1 MADLYDQYRQLVLQQ
16 PPPAPMTSPA
26 MAGQQVLQQPQPI
39 GQQSPAA
46 RPPAIMASPNA
57 AASQV
62 LANAPPQM
70 AGPSQLDKDKA
81 ALEDLKKKG
90 SGEAQLYHK
99 IAGSQFGQNHPF
111 LGKLLGGAAAGLT
124 GAGDIALSTLGGGM
138 GRLAAEMIPG
148 TMLHHQVEVNRGNRD
163 VTQDEAN
170 AEKEAQTA
178 GLQADIP
185 LRQAQAQ
192 KAQAEATALP
202 GEQAEKKQLEDAQI
216 QNLLHPQAKTAFE
229 DWRHTHPTDPTEDF
243 FRAEQAAKPVKGE
256 RPDTPEQQFI
266 DEYQKTHPNPNGS
279 VADAIHAYAAAT
291 QKPERG
297 PTIIQQNSEVDKMAG
312 RLAKPYQTAYDK
324 GAQTQERIELTRR
337 NVDAGY
343 VGQGLA
349 IPELITSLVS
359 GQGTGIRVTQAELNA
374 ITANRGIKGDAESWF
389 NSIAGK
395 GKLTDT
401 DKKQIKGVLADAETR
416 LQKKIAVNSGTLDA
430 INGAGSREDVV
441 AADKAARQHLNEI
454 EKYGF
459 YEGERLPNGGTVVG
473 FNNGKVQVN
482 Q

>member
-26 MAGQQVLQQPQPI
+26 MAGQQVLQQPQPM
-39 GQQSPAA
+39 GQQAPAA
-46 RPPAIMASPNA
+46 RPSAIMASPSA
-57 AASQV
+57 AAPQAS
-62 LANAPPQM
+62 ASPQM

-81 ALEDLKKKG
+81 TLEALKAKG
-90 SGEAQLYHK
+90 PGEQSLYHK
-99 IAGSQFGQNHPF
+99 IADSQFGQNHPF

-148 TMLHHQVEVNRGNRD
+148 TMLHHQVEVNRGERSLA
-163 VTQDEAN
+163 QEEAN

-192 KAQAEATALP
+192 KAQAEAAALP
-202 GEQAEKKQLEDAQI
+202 GEQSEKKQLEDAQI

-229 DWRHTHPTDPTEDF
+229 DWRKTNPDAPTTDF
-243 FRAEQAAKPVKGE
+243 FKAEQAAKPTKGE

-266 DEYQKTHPNPNGS
+266 DEFQKTHPNGS
-279 VADAIHAYAAAT
+279 VGDAVHAYAAAT

-297 PTIIQQNSEVDKMAG
+297 PTIIQQNSEVDRMAG

-401 DKKQIKGVLADAETR
+401 DKKQIKSVLADAETR
-416 LQKKIAVNSGTLDA
+416 LQKKIAVNSGALDA